1 VVGNFLY
8 TEVVACRE
16 LPIRVLWEFLTN
28 QQSRPLIGKQFPH
41 RSGRQLPLYLRT
53 NPNKAGVALSRRFP
67 DRSAR
72 RQGGLELII
81 SNSEL
86 NFPGIPPSFRAKF
99 FIIHLRVLL
108 HAVYRLIY
116 IEINEINKLKN
127 EMRRGTQKQR
137 RRPNGGWESA
147 LGDQNTSPY
156 YGRGR
161 REGGEGAGGR
171 GKEVWGRLRVGGRP
185 TTMGA
190 GNGRR
195 AMGRRWEGSPDPERP
210 QEMGELE
217 REKVEG
223 AGTHLRQQ
231 RPKGPQHGLL
241 GQ

>member
-1 VVGNFLY
+1 VIGNFLY

-16 LPIRVLWEFLTN
+16 LPTRVLWEFLTN
-28 QQSRPLIGKQFPH
+28 QQSRPLIGKQFPP

-67 DRSAR
+67 DRSTR

-86 NFPGIPPSFRAKF
+86 NFPGIPPSFPAKF

-137 RRPNGGWESA
+137 RRPNGGRMSV
-147 LGDQNTSPY
+147 LMDRDTPPY
-156 YGRGR
+156 HGVGWRKGQER
-161 REGGEGAGGR
+161 AERELDGREGRCRGG
-171 GKEVWGRLRVGGRP
+171 
-185 TTMGA
+185 
-190 GNGRR
+190 
-195 AMGRRWEGSPDPERP
+195 
-210 QEMGELE
+210 
-217 REKVEG
+217 
-223 AGTHLRQQ
+223 
-231 RPKGPQHGLL
+231 
-241 GQ
+241 